1 MADCEPFLNVLPE
14 PILLLFST
22 LLLLC
27 VVKVEVFC
35 KLDFPLPS
43 NSIFD
48 ILLWKLCLQN
58 PISHTHPTPILFFTF
73 LNSDGKLD

>member
-1 MADCEPFLNVLPE
+1 MAGYEPFLNVLPE

-35 KLDFPLPS
+35 KFDFPLPS

-48 ILLWKLCLQN
+48 ILLWKLHLKI
-58 PISHTHPTPILFFTF
+58 PFHPPLPHSLSGRSPF
-73 LNSDGKLD
+73 

>member
-1 MADCEPFLNVLPE
+1 MADYEPFLNVLPE

-43 NSIFD
+43 NSLTFFFENYVSKIPF
-48 ILLWKLCLQN
+48 
-58 PISHTHPTPILFFTF
+58 HTHTPLPFSFSPF
-73 LNSDGKLD
+73 

>member
-1 MADCEPFLNVLPE
+1 MADYEPFLNVLPE

-35 KLDFPLPS
+35 KLDFPLAS

-48 ILLWKLCLQN
+48 ILL
-58 PISHTHPTPILFFTF
+58 
-73 LNSDGKLD
+73 

>member
-1 MADCEPFLNVLPE
+1 MADYEPFLNVLPE

-27 VVKVEVFC
+27 VVKAEVFC

-48 ILLWKLCLQN
+48 ILLWKLCL
-58 PISHTHPTPILFFTF
+58 
-73 LNSDGKLD
+73 